1 MPVVIVTSNTE
12 LSIGSIGT
20 NLIDFASELNVALPY
35 YLIVPLGLIKEY
47 ASIFNQ
53 KKRKEKVV
61 FAILSNAMP
70 VCGNIVYV
78 NPWKTPPRM
87 VIEPGMYMGPAI

>member
-1 MPVVIVTSNTE
+1 MPAVIVTSNTE

-70 VCGNIVYV
+70 VCSKVYV
-78 NPWKTPPRM
+78 KPCSYPPRM
-87 VIEPGMYMGPAI
+87 GMGGPMYMGPAI